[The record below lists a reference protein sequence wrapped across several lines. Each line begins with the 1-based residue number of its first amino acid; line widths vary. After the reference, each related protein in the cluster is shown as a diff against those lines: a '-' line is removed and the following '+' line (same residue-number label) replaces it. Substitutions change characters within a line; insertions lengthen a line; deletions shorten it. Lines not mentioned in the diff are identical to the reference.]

1 MHTTSTPAHLAES
14 EFNWI
19 LTGIRSEISLVFQD
33 SIGQK
38 PKKKKKECARPE
50 QRGQPANKDS
60 NFGCLAYFRQMLSK
74 VLSRRRGRTK
84 LSTYQFLYSEVV
96 QMRRAATL
104 FTFNLRPNPGI
115 LNLN

>member
-38 PKKKKKECARPE
+38 PKKKKKSVLDRNKGANRP
-50 QRGQPANKDS
+50 
-60 NFGCLAYFRQMLSK
+60 
-74 VLSRRRGRTK
+74 TK
-84 LSTYQFLYSEVV
+84 TVILDALHISDKCFLKS
-96 QMRRAATL
+96 
-104 FTFNLRPNPGI
+104 
-115 LNLN
+115 